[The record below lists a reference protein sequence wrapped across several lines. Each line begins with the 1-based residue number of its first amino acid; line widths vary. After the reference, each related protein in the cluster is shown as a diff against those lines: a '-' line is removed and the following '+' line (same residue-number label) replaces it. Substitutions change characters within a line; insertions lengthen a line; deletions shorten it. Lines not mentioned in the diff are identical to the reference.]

1 MAFVSFFRQTMP
13 GILTDLKVH
22 RLALAKMQNDL
33 EQLFIVEQNH
43 ASPILTECQ
52 YGHCIKSAIE
62 TFGVALWVKD
72 KDHKFIFAN
81 EACCNHILKCSQ
93 EEALN
98 FTDTDFE
105 NDALAKECLK
115 SDKKVME
122 SRKTMRFIEHAVY
135 SDDKEI
141 FLDIVKSPRIEA
153 GKVVGTIGSGIV
165 ITDSIPK
172 AIRDQHRKSNSIE
185 IPVAASMGTM
195 KLIELIE
202 RRKEGG
208 RDEKD
213 DKKFQE
219 WRKENK
225 LVL

>member
-1 MAFVSFFRQTMP
+1 MAFVSFFRRVMP
-13 GILTDLKVH
+13 GILADLKVH

-33 EQLFIVEQNH
+33 EQLFIVEQDY
-43 ASPILTECQ
+43 ASSILTECQ
-52 YGHCIKSAIE
+52 YGHCIKSAID

-72 KDHKFIFAN
+72 KEHKFVFVN
-81 EACCNHILKCSQ
+81 EACCRHILRCSE

-98 FTDTDFE
+98 FTDTDFK
-105 NDALAKECLK
+105 NDALAVECIK

-122 SRKTMRFIEHAVY
+122 SRKTKRFIEHAVY
-135 SDDKEI
+135 ENNEEI
-141 FLDIVKSPRIEA
+141 FLDIVKSPRIES
-153 GKVVGTIGSGIV
+153 GEVIGTIGSGIV

-185 IPVAASMGTM
+185 IPVDASMGTM

-202 RRKEGG
+202 RRKEGA
-208 RDEKD
+208 RDKKE

-219 WRKENK
+219 WRGKNK
-225 LVL
+225 LI